1 MAARTLTCRRSDS
14 LAPGA
19 SFPDVT
25 LLVNVEPNAS
35 NLVNIVSVS
44 GGGDATPGNNIDGD
58 NTSINVSPDPTISL
72 SRSTSLVVLDTAEY
86 QAVVTNLGPGLLG
99 GQTDVVAVFPTE
111 LVPLSGLG
119 NGWQCAT
126 AGQRIRC
133 SRIGPLLAGRGL
145 LDDSVPRV
153 GAPGSHVR
161 SPWPRRWRTT
171 PTAIPTTT
179 SP

>member
-1 MAARTLTCRRSDS
+1 M
-14 LAPGA
+14 
-19 SFPDVT
+19 
-25 LLVNVEPNAS
+25 
-35 NLVNIVSVS
+35 S

-99 GQTDVVAVFPTE
+99 GQTDVVAVFPAE

-133 SRIGPLLAGRGL
+133 SRLGPLSPDNAFATIRFRALVRA
-145 LDDSVPRV
+145 
-153 GAPGSHVR
+153 GSHVR
-161 SPWPRRWRTT
+161 SPWPRRWPTT

-179 SP
+179 SR